1 MDPERIL
8 RQLTSSDVEFVVIG
22 GVAAAA
28 QGSVRATYDLD
39 LCYRRTPENLERLTD
54 ALAPLRPRLREA
66 PEDLPFQ
73 WDARTLE
80 RGLNFALQTD
90 AGAVDLLGE
99 VAGLGSYEQ
108 VLTSSEVLELYGMSV
123 HVLTLE
129 GLIAAKHAAGQP
141 RDWEHLLEFGSAARV
156 APSATRL
163 VLTVCL
169 FCATQHPTQ
178 IQRLFG

>member
-1 MDPERIL
+1 MDPEFIL
-8 RQLTSSDVEFVVIG
+8 RQLTNSEVEFVIIG

-28 QGSVRATYDLD
+28 QGSVRPTYDLD
-39 LCYRRTPENLERLTD
+39 LCYRRTPENLERLAG

-66 PEDLPFQ
+66 PEYLPFQ

-80 RGLNFALQTD
+80 RGLNFTLQTD

-108 VLTSSEVLELYGMSV
+108 VLAASEEMELYGMAV

-129 GLIAAKHAAGQP
+129 GLIAAKRAAGRP
-141 RDWEHLLEFGSAARV
+141 RDLEHLLELEALLELR
-156 APSATRL
+156 R
-163 VLTVCL
+163 
-169 FCATQHPTQ
+169 
-178 IQRLFG
+178 